1 MKKNKRAFS
10 GTPLGTASEA
20 KVSATAAESRSVNL
34 KNILVPIDFSEP
46 SRKALEYAR
55 QMALGFGASVT
66 LLYVLEPIPY
76 PYDFSASYP
85 LVADNPELLKTA
97 GGKLKELAATLKAGS
112 EPVKS
117 LMRQGNPAHEIC
129 AAAQELGIDLI
140 IIATHGYTGLKHV
153 LLGST
158 AEKVVRHAPCPVLTV
173 RERA

>member
-20 KVSATAAESRSVNL
+20 KLSGAAAESRSVNL

-55 QMALGFGASVT
+55 QMALRFGASVT

-85 LVADNPELLKTA
+85 LFDDITELLTMA
-97 GGKLKELAATLKAGS
+97 
-112 EPVKS
+112 V
-117 LMRQGNPAHEIC
+117 
-129 AAAQELGIDLI
+129 LI
-140 IIATHGYTGLKHV
+140 L
-153 LLGST
+153 
-158 AEKVVRHAPCPVLTV
+158 
-173 RERA
+173 